1 MNKIT
6 ESLDGIEAIFL
17 DLDGTIYL
25 GNKLID
31 GAKDFLVRLKKRKI
45 RIFYLSNNSSKS
57 VSEYVEKLENLGIQV
72 VEEEILLSTHDLI
85 SWLSKNNVSDTFVVG
100 TRGMKNM
107 LEESG
112 ITTESKEPEFV
123 VLGYDT
129 EVNYEKLAKASIHL
143 HNGVPLVASHPDI
156 VCPSPFGV
164 LPDSGAFMELFR
176 ATTGVSASHVSGK
189 PNADMLLHKIEELD
203 IKIENCAM
211 VGDRLYTDI
220 EMASRAGIHG
230 ILVLSGEAK
239 IEDIEDS
246 KIIPSLIVDS
256 VKYLLPNTN

>member
-112 ITTESKEPEFV
+112 ITTESK
-123 VLGYDT
+123 
-129 EVNYEKLAKASIHL
+129 
-143 HNGVPLVASHPDI
+143 
-156 VCPSPFGV
+156 
-164 LPDSGAFMELFR
+164 
-176 ATTGVSASHVSGK
+176 
-189 PNADMLLHKIEELD
+189 
-203 IKIENCAM
+203 
-211 VGDRLYTDI
+211 DRKNWLRTW
-220 EMASRAGIHG
+220 
-230 ILVLSGEAK
+230 
-239 IEDIEDS
+239 
-246 KIIPSLIVDS
+246 
-256 VKYLLPNTN
+256 